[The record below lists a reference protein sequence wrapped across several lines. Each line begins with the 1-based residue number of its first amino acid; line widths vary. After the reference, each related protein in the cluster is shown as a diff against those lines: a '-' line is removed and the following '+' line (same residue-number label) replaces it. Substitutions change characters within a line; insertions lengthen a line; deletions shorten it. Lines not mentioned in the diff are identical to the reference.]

1 LLNKVSQKNQK
12 IGKLQ
17 NNDMANSRK
26 KIQKPIEK
34 FITRKFKIESQL
46 NEKYSFDN
54 FIVGDSNQ
62 SALSE
67 GIFVTSNLGE
77 KLFNPLFIFGG
88 MGFGKTHLVHAMG
101 NEIKERYPEKSVLY
115 TSSEI
120 FAQQYIDAV
129 NNNNRDKFVNWLQ
142 SIDVLILEDIQFLSG
157 QTTVQ
162 EVILEVFNNFCQK
175 CKQIIITSNRALV
188 DMQGINPQLLSRFK
202 GGQTVELQQPDYVT
216 RMAVLK
222 NLLLSKNVEIPVEI
236 IDYIARNIKS
246 NLKDLKGCLNYLIAE
261 VQLNKKEITLEFTKN
276 VVKKINSIA
285 GSGFVMDL
293 TYDYTNTI
301 KVIGI
306 GIAGGNSVND
316 MIQQEIKGSDFMVCS
331 NDAKVIENKRIT
343 HKTQLGNGTKMVV
356 IIAEMGGAAEMDT
369 ALIIAQLAKER
380 DNITIGLVSI
390 PFLSEGKLNY
400 EKAHSEIKSMRK
412 QFDSLIVIDNNKSNH
427 LNENLNFESAFQPI
441 NGTITHIVKDLV
453 AIVSH
458 RRFDLKNI
466 TTVLGNSGLALV
478 GSSIVSGENRA
489 KNAIESALFS
499 PLLKEDKI
507 ANAKNVLL
515 LVTSGTIATTMD
527 EIGKIN
533 DYIQSEADYKAII
546 IMSVSE
552 NINLGE
558 SIAITIIATGFD
570 TSIE

>member
-1 LLNKVSQKNQK
+1 
-12 IGKLQ
+12 
-17 NNDMANSRK
+17 MANSRK
-26 KIQKPIEK
+26 KIQKRIET

-62 SALSE
+62 SAVSA
-67 GIFVTSNLGE
+67 GIFVMSHLGE

-88 MGFGKTHLVHAMG
+88 MGSGKTHLVHAMG
-101 NEIKERYPEKSVLY
+101 NVIKERYPEKSVLY

-120 FAQQYIDAV
+120 FAQHYIDAV

-162 EVILEVFNNFCQK
+162 DVILEVFNNFCQK
-175 CKQIIITSNRALV
+175 GKQIIITADRALI
-188 DMQGINPQLLSRFK
+188 DMLDINPQLLSLFK
-202 GGQTVELQQPDYVT
+202 GGLTVELQQPDYIT

-222 NLLLSKNVEIPVEI
+222 NLLLSTNVEMPEEI
-236 IDYIARNIKS
+236 IDCIARNIKS
-246 NLKDLKGCLNYLIAE
+246 NLKDLKGCLHYLIAE
-261 VQLNKKEITLEFTKN
+261 VQLNQKEITLEFTKN
-276 VVKKINSIA
+276 VIRKINSIA
-285 GSGFVMDL
+285 SSDFVMDL
-293 TYDYTNTI
+293 TYDCTNTI

-306 GIAGGNSVND
+306 GIAGGNSVKD
-316 MIQQEIKGSDFMVCS
+316 MIQQKIKGVDFILCS
-331 NDAKVIENKRIT
+331 SDAKVIENKRIT
-343 HKTQLGNGTKMVV
+343 HKTQLGNGIKMVL
-356 IIAEMGGAAEMDT
+356 IITETGGAAEMDT

-380 DNITIGLVSI
+380 DIITIGIVSI
-390 PFLSEGKLNY
+390 PFLSEGKFNA
-400 EKAHSEIKSMRK
+400 EKAHSEIIKLRK

-427 LNENLNFESAFQPI
+427 LNENLNIESAFQFI
-441 NGTITHIVKDLV
+441 NETITNIVKDMV
-453 AIVSH
+453 EIVSR

-466 TTVLGNSGLALV
+466 TAVLGNSGSALV
-478 GSSIVSGENRA
+478 GSSVVSGKNRA

-515 LVTSGTIATTMD
+515 LVTSGTIATTID
-527 EIGKIN
+527 EIGEIN
-533 DYIQSEADYKAII
+533 DYIQSEAGYEANI

-558 SIAITIIATGFD
+558 SIEITIIATGFN

>member
-1 LLNKVSQKNQK
+1 
-12 IGKLQ
+12 
-17 NNDMANSRK
+17 MANSRK
-26 KIQKPIEK
+26 KIQKPIET

-62 SALSE
+62 NALSS
-67 GIFVTSNLGE
+67 GVFVTSNLGE
-77 KLFNPLFIFGG
+77 KLFNPFFIFGG
-88 MGFGKTHLVHAMG
+88 MGVGKTHLVHAMG

-120 FAQQYIDAV
+120 FAQQYIDSV

-175 CKQIIITSNRALV
+175 GKQIIITADRPLI
-188 DMQGINPQLLSRFK
+188 DMLDINPQLLSRFK
-202 GGQTVELQQPDYVT
+202 GGLTVELHQPDYVT

-222 NLLLSKNVEIPVEI
+222 NLLLSTNVEIPEEI
-236 IDYIARNIKS
+236 IDYIAQNVKS
-246 NLKDLKGCLNYLIAE
+246 NLKDLKGCLHYLISE
-261 VQLNKKEITLEFTKN
+261 LQLNKKEITLEFTKN
-276 VVKKINSIA
+276 VVRKINSIA
-285 GSGFVMDL
+285 GSDFAMEVPHDC
-293 TYDYTNTI
+293 TNKI

-316 MIQQEIKGSDFMVCS
+316 MIQQKIKGADFMVCS

-343 HKTQLGNGTKMVV
+343 HKTQLGNGTKMFL

-380 DNITIGLVSI
+380 DNITIGIVSI
-390 PFLSEGKLNY
+390 PFLSEEKFND
-400 EKAHSEIKSMRK
+400 EKAHSEIKKMRK

-427 LNENLNFESAFQPI
+427 LNENLNFESAFQFI
-441 NGTITHIVKDLV
+441 NETITNIVKGMV
-453 AIVSH
+453 EMVSH
-458 RRFDLKNI
+458 RRFDLKDI
-466 TTVLGNSGLALV
+466 RTVLGNSGSALV

-507 ANAKNVLL
+507 TTAKNVLL
-515 LVTSGTIATTMD
+515 LVTSGTIETTID
-527 EIGKIN
+527 EVGEIN
-533 DYIQSEADYKAII
+533 DYIQSEAGYEAKI
-546 IMSVSE
+546 IMSVSQ

-558 SIAITIIATGFD
+558 SIAIIIIATGFN

>member
-1 LLNKVSQKNQK
+1 
-12 IGKLQ
+12 
-17 NNDMANSRK
+17 MANSRK
-26 KIQKPIEK
+26 KIEKRIET

-54 FIVGDSNQ
+54 FIAGDSNQ
-62 SALSE
+62 SALLS
-67 GIFVTSNLGE
+67 GIFVTTNLGE

-88 MGFGKTHLVHAMG
+88 MGSGKTHLIHAMG
-101 NEIKERYPEKSVLY
+101 NVIKERYPEKSVLY

-120 FAQQYIDAV
+120 FAQQYIDSV

-142 SIDVLILEDIQFLSG
+142 SIDILILEDIQCLSG
-157 QTTVQ
+157 QTIVQ
-162 EVILEVFNNFCQK
+162 EVILEVFNNFCLK
-175 CKQIIITSNRALV
+175 GKQIIITSDRALI
-188 DMQGINPQLLSRFK
+188 DMLDINPQLLSRFTE
-202 GGQTVELQQPDYVT
+202 GLTVELQQPDYVT

-246 NLKDLKGCLNYLIAE
+246 NLKDLKGCLNYLTAE

-276 VVKKINSIA
+276 IIRKINSIA
-285 GSGFVMDL
+285 GSDFAMEVPQDC
-293 TYDYTNTI
+293 TNKI
-301 KVIGI
+301 KVIGM
-306 GIAGGNSVND
+306 GTAGCNSVNY
-316 MIQQEIKGSDFMVCS
+316 MIQQEIKGADFMVCS

-343 HKTQLGNGTKMVV
+343 DKTQLGNGTKMVV
-356 IIAEMGGAAEMDT
+356 IIAEMGGATETET
-369 ALIIAQLAKER
+369 ASIIAHLAKER
-380 DNITIGLVSI
+380 DNITIGIVSI

-400 EKAHSEIKSMRK
+400 EKAHSEIKKMRK

-427 LNENLNFESAFQPI
+427 LNENLNFESAFQFI
-441 NGTITHIVKDLV
+441 NDTITNIVKGIV
-453 AIVSH
+453 EIVSN
-458 RRFDLKNI
+458 RRFDLKDF
-466 TTVLGNSGLALV
+466 TTVLGNGGSALV
-478 GSSIVSGENRA
+478 GSSVVSGENRA

-515 LVTSGTIATTMD
+515 LVTSGTIATTID
-527 EIGKIN
+527 EIGEIN
-533 DYIQSEADYKAII
+533 DYIQSEADYKASI

>member
-1 LLNKVSQKNQK
+1 
-12 IGKLQ
+12 
-17 NNDMANSRK
+17 MANSRK

-175 CKQIIITSNRALV
+175 GKQIIITSDRALI
-188 DMQGINPQLLSRFK
+188 DMLDINPQLLSRFK
-202 GGQTVELQQPDYVT
+202 GGLTVELQQLDYVT
-216 RMAVLK
+216 RMAVMK
-222 NLLLSKNVEIPVEI
+222 NLLLSTNVEIPEEI

-246 NLKDLKGCLNYLIAE
+246 NLKDLKGCLHYLLSE
-261 VQLNKKEITLEFTKN
+261 LHLNKKEITLEFTKS
-276 VVKKINSIA
+276 VIRKIDFIA
-285 GSGFVMDL
+285 SSSLSMDL
-293 TYDYTNTI
+293 TNDCTSTI
-301 KVIGI
+301 KVIGM
-306 GIAGGNSVND
+306 GTAGSTGVNY
-316 MIQQEIKGSDFMVCS
+316 MIQQEVTGTDFMVCS
-331 NDAKVIENKRIT
+331 YDAKLIENKRVT
-343 HKTQLGNGTKMVV
+343 HKTQLGNGIKMVL
-356 IIAEMGGAAEMDT
+356 IITEIGETAEIQT
-369 ALIIAQLAKER
+369 ASIIAQLAKER
-380 DNITIGLVSI
+380 AIITIGIVSI
-390 PFLSEGKLNY
+390 PFLSEGKLND
-400 EKAHSEIKSMRK
+400 EKAHSEINKISK
-412 QFDSLIVIDNNKSNH
+412 LFDSLIVINNNKSN
-427 LNENLNFESAFQPI
+427 LLGNLNFESEFQFI
-441 NGTITHIVKDLV
+441 NETMTNIVKGMV
-453 AIVSH
+453 EIVSH
-458 RRFDLKNI
+458 RRFDIKDI
-466 TTVLGNSGLALV
+466 RTVLGNSGSALV

-489 KNAIESALFS
+489 KNAIESALFF

-507 ANAKNVLL
+507 TNAKNVLL
-515 LVTSGTIATTMD
+515 LVTSGTIATTID
-527 EIGKIN
+527 EIGEIN
-533 DYIQSEADYKAII
+533 DYIQSEADYKASI